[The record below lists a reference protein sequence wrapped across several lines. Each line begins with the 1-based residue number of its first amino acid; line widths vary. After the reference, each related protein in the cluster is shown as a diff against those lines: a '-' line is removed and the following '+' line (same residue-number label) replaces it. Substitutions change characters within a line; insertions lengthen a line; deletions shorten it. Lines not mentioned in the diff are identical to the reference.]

1 MGHGERAVWIDLPG
15 RRRIGGTAARVIAGL
30 FALLLVA
37 ALASVTHAQSKGEL
51 RVKVTGL
58 QSDQG
63 ELRWALYNKK
73 DGFATKEGPIVKG
86 VRPIKNGQCEFAIP
100 DLPYG
105 AYALIVGHDVNRDG
119 KIDENPFSAELKGI
133 SNYTSKILWFPSFDK
148 AKFPVNQ
155 ASVALEIR
163 VY

>member
-1 MGHGERAVWIDLPG
+1 MGHGEHAVSKDLPG
-15 RRRIGGTAARVIAGL
+15 RRRIRGTATR
-30 FALLLVA
+30 ALAAPLALVLLA

-73 DGFATKEGPIVKG
+73 EGFATKDGPIVKG

-148 AKFPVNQ
+148 AKFPVNK
-155 ASVALEIR
+155 ASVALEIH

>member
-1 MGHGERAVWIDLPG
+1 MWIDLPG
-15 RRRIGGTAARVIAGL
+15 RRRIGGTAARIIAGL
-30 FALLLVA
+30 VALLLIA
-37 ALASVTHAQSKGEL
+37 AFAAVTHAQSKGEL

-73 DGFATKEGPIVKG
+73 EGFATKDGPIVKG

-105 AYALIVGHDVNRDG
+105 TYALIVGHDVNRDG
-119 KIDENPFSAELKGI
+119 KIDENPLSAELKGI